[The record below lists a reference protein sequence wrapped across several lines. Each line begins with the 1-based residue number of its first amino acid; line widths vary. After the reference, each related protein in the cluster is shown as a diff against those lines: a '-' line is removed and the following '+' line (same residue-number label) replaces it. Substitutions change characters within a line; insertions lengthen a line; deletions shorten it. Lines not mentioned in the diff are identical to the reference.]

1 MSKNK
6 ENFVVYKDSEGIF
19 YAVQTEKEGE
29 KPRDKVELSVKKPD
43 FKQKQDADIFYARK
57 WKEYLDAG
65 CVLSDELNETLKKR
79 GAWNEAI
86 AEQANELTTKIAEN
100 EIKLRKG
107 KIKLSEAEK
116 LSKENI
122 VLRYQWM
129 QLLSSR
135 HELEQKTAEA
145 MANEQ
150 KLNWLVAHC
159 TVYSSDGKPFFKSY
173 EDYCEQ
179 DDKGIIVPTLAGQ
192 AYWKLQTDEDSD
204 FRKEW
209 PEYRFLLKYKMV
221 DEKLRP
227 INKAGNLIDDLGR
240 EITETGELKTPVTTE
255 ETAKLGSIEEAE
267 FEDDRP

>member
-6 ENFVVYKDSEGIF
+6 ENFVVYKDAEGQF
-19 YAVQTEKEGE
+19 FADEAEG
-29 KPRDKVELSVKKPD
+29 RSKVELSVKKPD
-43 FKQKQDADIFYARK
+43 FKQKQEADIFYAKK

-65 CVLSDELNETLKKR
+65 CILSDELNEVLKKR

-86 AEQANELTTKIAEN
+86 ATQVNEIAVKIAEN
-100 EIKLRKG
+100 EDKLKKG

-116 LSKENI
+116 ISVENI
-122 VLRYQWM
+122 RLRYQWM
-129 QLLSSR
+129 QLLGTR
-135 HELEQKTAEA
+135 HELEQKTAES

-179 DDKGIIVPTLAGQ
+179 DDKGVIIPTLAGQ
-192 AYWKLQTDEDSD
+192 AYWKLQTDEESD

-221 DEKLRP
+221 DDKLRP
-227 INKAGNLIDDLGR
+227 INKAGNLIDEFGR
-240 EITETGELKTPVTTE
+240 EITAEGTLKEPAAAE
-255 ETAKLGSIEEAE
+255 EIAKPGSIEEAE
-267 FEDDRP
+267 FEDDRS